1 VLAVEITSFA
11 AIAGDGKV
19 TLNWNTSAERDIDH
33 YIVTRNGSEIAQV
46 AGLGDN
52 ATGNSYT
59 FVDNNVVNG
68 TRYGYQI
75 TAVDINGTMTLYGA
89 TEYATPTEGAGIV
102 TEYALMQNYPNP
114 FNPTTRI
121 EYTVR
126 EAGSVELKVY
136 TIDGREVA
144 TLVNGVETAGS
155 HVVEFDAS
163 GLASG
168 MYLYK
173 MSVNGFTATQ
183 KMVLMK

>member
-1 VLAVEITSFA
+1 
-11 AIAGDGKV
+11 
-19 TLNWNTSAERDIDH
+19 
-33 YIVTRNGSEIAQV
+33 
-46 AGLGDN
+46 
-52 ATGNSYT
+52 
-59 FVDNNVVNG
+59 
-68 TRYGYQI
+68 
-75 TAVDINGTMTLYGA
+75 
-89 TEYATPTEGAGIV
+89 V